1 MGITWSKRHR
11 HNHHQQPPPPPSS
24 SSEPPSP
31 TTTTTLSTPPPPP
44 PPPPPLPPPHSAS
57 PLNSIQ
63 PTRPAQSI
71 QPPSYAFAANAP
83 HPTTFPPPPGQYP
96 YPHPPP
102 PPPPPPPLPPFSYN
116 NYSYNFSNYYPRP
129 AGQNSSYRPY
139 YIPQING
146 WGQSLAHLPRPAPPP
161 HPPVPYV
168 DHQSAKKIKNDVNV
182 HKDTIRLQLDVQ
194 NEDCHLVTFT
204 FDALVDGSITIFYF
218 AKEGPNCSFTPVY
231 PEIKPV
237 KSPFG
242 KGLGQKF
249 CQTSGTGVD
258 LGFFDTDDLCTPSPG
273 EDVYPLVILAESCG
287 SITPEDD
294 HSNLEVINASRHAQ
308 ISQAV
313 LEKKNDGNFQVK
325 VMKQILWIDGVRYE
339 LREIFGI
346 SNSDETTISEMDLGK
361 ECVICMTEVKNTA
374 ALPCRH
380 LCMCSECAKELRL
393 QSDKCPICRHPIEE
407 LIEIKVDEEVEA

>member
-11 HNHHQQPPPPPSS
+11 HHHQLPPPPSS
-24 SSEPPSP
+24 SSDPSSP
-31 TTTTTLSTPPPPP
+31 TTTTTNLSTPQ
-44 PPPPPLPPPHSAS
+44 PLPPPQSAS
-57 PLNSIQ
+57 AHNSIY

-83 HPTTFPPPPGQYP
+83 HPTTFPPPPEQHP
-96 YPHPPP
+96 Y
-102 PPPPPPPLPPFSYN
+102 PPPPPPLPPFSYN

-129 AGQNSSYRPY
+129 TGQHSNYRPY

-146 WGQSLAHLPRPAPPP
+146 WGQSPAHLPRPAPPP

-182 HKDTIRLQLDVQ
+182 HKDTIKLQLDVQ

-204 FDALVDGSITIFYF
+204 FDALVDGSITVFYF
-218 AKEGPNCSFTPVY
+218 GKEGPNCSFTPLY

-237 KSPFG
+237 KIPFG

-249 CQTSGTGVD
+249 NQTPGTGVD
-258 LGFFDTDDLCTPSPG
+258 LGFFDTDDLSTPSPG
-273 EDVYPLVILAESCG
+273 EDVYPLVILAESCV
-287 SITPEDD
+287 SISLEGE

-313 LEKKNDGNFQVK
+313 LEMKNDGNFQVK

-339 LREIFGI
+339 LLEIFGI
-346 SNSDETTISEMDLGK
+346 NNSDETTISGMNLGK

-374 ALPCRH
+374 VLPCRH

-393 QSDKCPICRHPIEE
+393 QSDKCPICRQPIEE
-407 LIEIKVDEEVEA
+407 LIEIKVDEEVDA